1 MDMCHF
7 YGISAHCGQL
17 SVSYNV
23 QNLVN
28 LKKVHKIDPFWPK
41 EGSHKIECQILH
53 LYDFGMACFHL
64 GFKVT
69 NKIMVCTSNTKQV
82 KSFLPIPAKCIV
94 FNFTLS
100 NWENRLPALS
110 QLTASF
116 FAMHLHECYPIF
128 IFYARQVVHLQ
139 EHSEK
144 DTCRHQQLV
153 CELTWLVLASSG
165 HARSIGK

>member
-1 MDMCHF
+1 MEMCHF

-53 LYDFGMACFHL
+53 LYDFSMACFHL
-64 GFKVT
+64 GFEVT
-69 NKIMVCTSNTKQV
+69 NKIMLCTSKTKQV
-82 KSFLPIPAKCIV
+82 ISFLPIPAKCIV

-100 NWENRLPALS
+100 DWENRLPALC
-110 QLTASF
+110 QLTASYSSPCTCINAILSLF
-116 FAMHLHECYPIF
+116 FMLARWF
-128 IFYARQVVHLQ
+128 IYKNIVRRFLSPPTASLRIDMACFGI
-139 EHSEK
+139 K
-144 DTCRHQQLV
+144 WTC
-153 CELTWLVLASSG
+153 
-165 HARSIGK
+165 